1 MTFAEARAAF
11 PVLARFAY
19 LNAGTTGPL
28 AHVTVAAVADRAAH
42 DAESG
47 RSGAEYLRGVRD
59 LRERVRGKLAAL
71 VGVAPGHVALT
82 SSTTEA
88 CRVVLSG
95 LRLQPADEVVT
106 TDSEHFGLT
115 GALHACGAR
124 VRLARVRDRP
134 AAEAFAAILGEVTPR
149 TRLIA
154 AQHVS
159 WMTGHVLPLAELK
172 EATGVPVLADG
183 AQAAG
188 AIPVAASRFDF
199 YTVSAHKW
207 LCAPDATGALV
218 VADPEALPVAL
229 PSYFSQERHE
239 PDGRFV
245 PRPGAA
251 RFDPGWLPSPS
262 LAGLEAALDFH
273 PEWRFERAATMAA
286 RCRELLAE
294 RVEVVTEPEH
304 GTIVSF
310 RAADAAEKAAR
321 AHERGVVV
329 RDIPGTDFVRVS
341 CGYWTSDDDLERLVE
356 AVA

>member
-1 MTFAEARAAF
+1 MTFAEVRAAF
-11 PVLARFAY
+11 PVLARLAY

-28 AHVTVAAVADRAAH
+28 PQVTLDASAARVAEDGER
-42 DAESG
+42 G
-47 RSGAEYLRGVRD
+47 RTGAEYLRGVRS
-59 LRERVRGKLAAL
+59 LRERVREKLAAL
-71 VGVAPGHVALT
+71 VDVPAERVALT

-88 CRVVLSG
+88 CRIVVSG
-95 LRLQPADEVVT
+95 LRLRPEDEVVT
-106 TDSEHFGLT
+106 TDSEHFGLI
-115 GALHACGAR
+115 GPLHASGAR
-124 VRLARVRDRP
+124 VRVARVLGRP
-134 AAEAFAAILGEVTPR
+134 AGEAFDAMLAEVTPR

-159 WMTGHVLPLAELK
+159 WMTGHVLPLGELK
-172 EATGVPVLADG
+172 QATGVPVLADG

-188 AIPVAASRFDF
+188 AIRVAASDFDF

-218 VADPEALPVAL
+218 VMEPEALPVTL
-229 PSYFSQERHE
+229 PSYFSQERYE

-251 RFDPGWLPSPS
+251 RFDPGWLPTPS

-273 PEWRFERAATMAA
+273 PGWRFERAAEMAA

-294 RVEVVTEPEH
+294 CVNVVTEPGH
-304 GTIVSF
+304 ATLVSF
-310 RAADAAEKAAR
+310 RARDAAATAAR
-321 AHERGVVV
+321 AGERGVLV
-329 RDIPGTDFVRVS
+329 RDIPETDLVRAS
-341 CGYWTSDDDLERLVE
+341 CGYWTSDEDLQRLVE